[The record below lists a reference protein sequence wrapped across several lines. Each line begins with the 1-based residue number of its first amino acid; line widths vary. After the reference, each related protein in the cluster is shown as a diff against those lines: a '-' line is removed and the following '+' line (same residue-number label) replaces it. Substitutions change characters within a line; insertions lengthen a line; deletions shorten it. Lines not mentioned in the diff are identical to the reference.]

1 MLHVVRDRA
10 SVLAEPERRRA
21 MRMRWVLLGL
31 ATLALTG
38 SALGAVSFTERV
50 EARRMTVLEV
60 DRDAGAFLCAE
71 HRRWIPVLRTDL
83 KGVEPGDAVRVEQKD
98 GHPTRLMALRTASDG
113 LKTASDGLAGVD
125 R

>member
-1 MLHVVRDRA
+1 
-10 SVLAEPERRRA
+10 
-21 MRMRWVLLGL
+21 MRMRCVLLGL

-38 SALGAVSFTERV
+38 SALAAVSFTERV

-83 KGVEPGDAVRVEQKD
+83 KGIEPGDAVRVEQKE
-98 GHPTRLMALRTASDG
+98 GYPTRLMALRTASDG
-113 LKTASDGLAGVD
+113 LQTATGGLAGVE

>member
-1 MLHVVRDRA
+1 
-10 SVLAEPERRRA
+10 

-31 ATLALTG
+31 ASLALTG
-38 SALGAVSFTERV
+38 SALAAVSLTERL
-50 EARRMTVLEV
+50 EARRMTVIEV

-83 KGVEPGDAVRVEQKD
+83 QGIEPGDIVRVDRKD

-113 LKTASDGLAGVD
+113 LAGAE

>member
-1 MLHVVRDRA
+1 
-10 SVLAEPERRRA
+10 

-31 ATLALTG
+31 TTLALTG
-38 SALGAVSFTERV
+38 SALAAVSYTERV

-60 DRDAGAFLCAE
+60 DRDSGAILCAE

-83 KGVEPGDAVRVEQKD
+83 KGIEPGDAVRVEQRE
-98 GHPTRLMALRTASDG
+98 GHATRLMALRTASDG
-113 LKTASDGLAGVD
+113 LRTASDGLAGVE

>member
-1 MLHVVRDRA
+1 
-10 SVLAEPERRRA
+10 

-38 SALGAVSFTERV
+38 SALGAVTFTERF
-50 EARRMTVLEV
+50 EAQRMTVTEV

-83 KGVEPGDAVRVEQKD
+83 RGIEAGDIVRIEQRD
-98 GHPTRLMALRTASDG
+98 GHPTRLMALRTGEDG
-113 LKTASDGLAGVD
+113 LRTASDGLAGIE

>member
-1 MLHVVRDRA
+1 MVVRDRA

-21 MRMRWVLLGL
+21 MRMRWVLLSL

-60 DRDAGAFLCAE
+60 DRDAGAFFCAE
-71 HRRWIPVLRTDL
+71 HQRWIPVLRTDL
-83 KGVEPGDAVRVEQKD
+83 KGIERGDVVRVEQKD
-98 GHPTRLMALRTASDG
+98 GRLTRLMALRTAADG
-113 LKTASDGLAGVD
+113 LKTASDGLAGVE